1 MKWCFIGFVATLA
14 VLCVVDGLM
23 MVMDDG
29 R

>member
-1 MKWCFIGFVATLA
+1 MKWCFIGFVATLV

-23 MVMDDG
+23 AAMEDG

>member
-1 MKWCFIGFVATLA
+1 MKWCFIGFVATLT

-23 MVMDDG
+23 MLMDDG